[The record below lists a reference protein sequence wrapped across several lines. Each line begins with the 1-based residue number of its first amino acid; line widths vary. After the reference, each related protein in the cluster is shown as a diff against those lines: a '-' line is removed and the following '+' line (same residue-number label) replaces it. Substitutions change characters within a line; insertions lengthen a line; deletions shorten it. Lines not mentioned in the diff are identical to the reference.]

1 MSKFKFSFA
10 ENTFTLPSKEVS
22 TIGWNGKET
31 IPTIDA
37 RPAIAGKLIK
47 QFVKSNY
54 PGVVCSVKSASFS
67 MGNSLDVWVTNPDGS
82 EIGEDAFEAIRAFAS
97 KFKMGR
103 FCGMTDS
110 YEYDKSVLK
119 TTCGVKIDPC
129 VKYLSTNK
137 RPQYGSVEDAI
148 RRFNGEGEAECVKMM
163 DYNNFSDAKRRKV
176 AAYIASK

>member
-10 ENTFTLPSKEVS
+10 DNTFSLPAKDVRSVDWYGESVD
-22 TIGWNGKET
+22 
-31 IPTIDA
+31 PVIDA
-37 RPAIAGKLIK
+37 RPPIAGKLIK

-54 PGVVCSVKSASFS
+54 PGVVCSVKSDSFS

-110 YEYDKSVLK
+110 YEYDKSDLK

-129 VKYLSTNK
+129 VKYLSTYK
-137 RPQYGSVEDAI
+137 RPQYGSVQDAI
-148 RRFNGEGEAECVKMM
+148 RRFNKEGHAECIKMM

-176 AAYIASK
+176 ADYIASK